1 MGRTKSRPRPIV
13 KKRKFLG
20 LPVQKHRLEKRNI
33 LKLCVTKLAR
43 IEDPQAKLCKAVL
56 INNTLRNLQR
66 QPECVYPE
74 LECSEELNKQEVEE
88 HTEFD
93 KFDNSAVEVI
103 TPTVESVCSHLDSS
117 SRLHNDNES
126 SDQRNAQPNCDD
138 SIATDTMSLCDD
150 IINEFLGVS
159 DEVSEHSSE
168 LSNSQDIY
176 EKLIKSHSWSDQSDD
191 NKENLSENTGGDT
204 QPGDV
209 KKADTLHQFGGSPV
223 SPYSYSSFLS
233 EVYKVTIRKIKHRVQ
248 L

>member
-20 LPVQKHRLEKRNI
+20 LPVQKEHRLEKRNI

-56 INNTLRNLQR
+56 INNTLKNLQR

-74 LECSEELNKQEVEE
+74 LECTEELNKQEVVDECSE
-88 HTEFD
+88 
-93 KFDNSAVEVI
+93 FDNSELEVVA
-103 TPTVESVCSHLDSS
+103 PSVESVCSHKDSS
-117 SRLHNDNES
+117 SRLNNELS
-126 SDQRNAQPNCDD
+126 EQTLASPNCD

-150 IINEFLGVS
+150 IINEFLGVN
-159 DEVSEHSSE
+159 DEVSEHSSD

-176 EKLIKSHSWSDQSDD
+176 EKLIKSHSWTDQSDD
-191 NKENLSENTGGDT
+191 NKENLSENVDVA
-204 QPGDV
+204 QGDV
-209 KKADTLHQFGGSPV
+209 KKADTLHHQFGGSPV

-233 EVYKVTIRKIKHRVQ
+233 EVYKVTLRKIKHKVQ

>member
-1 MGRTKSRPRPIV
+1 MGRTKSRPRPVV

-20 LPVQKHRLEKRNI
+20 LPVQKHKLEKRNI

-66 QPECVYPE
+66 QPECVFPE
-74 LECSEELNKQEVEE
+74 VDHCEEVNKQEVEANNE
-88 HTEFD
+88 
-93 KFDNSAVEVI
+93 FDNSNNKLT
-103 TPTVESVCSHLDSS
+103 TPSIEYMCSHLDSS
-117 SRLHNDNES
+117 SRLHSES
-126 SDQRNAQPNCDD
+126 SERKTCE
-138 SIATDTMSLCDD
+138 SLATDTMSLCDD

-159 DEVSEHSSE
+159 DCHASEHSSE
-168 LSNSQDIY
+168 PSDNQDIY
-176 EKLIKSHSWSDQSDD
+176 EKLIKSHSWMDQSDD
-191 NKENLSENTGGDT
+191 NKENLSENVDI
-204 QPGDV
+204 QGDV

-233 EVYKVTIRKIKHRVQ
+233 EVYRVTIRKIKHKVQ

>member
-20 LPVQKHRLEKRNI
+20 LPVQKLKLEKRNI

-66 QPECVYPE
+66 QPESVFAEVENNC
-74 LECSEELNKQEVEE
+74 EELNKQEVEVNRE
-88 HTEFD
+88 
-93 KFDNSAVEVI
+93 FDNSTMEVV
-103 TPTVESVCSHLDSS
+103 TPSVGSVCSHFDSS
-117 SRLHNDNES
+117 SRLHDES
-126 SDQRNAQPNCDD
+126 SQRTLEPTSCD
-138 SIATDTMSLCDD
+138 SIATDKMSLCDD

-159 DEVSEHSSE
+159 DCQAYEPSCEPT
-168 LSNSQDIY
+168 NNNTDIY
-176 EKLIKSHSWSDQSDD
+176 EKLIKSHTWLDQSDD
-191 NKENLSENTGGDT
+191 NKENLSDNVDIQGDA
-204 QPGDV
+204 
-209 KKADTLHQFGGSPV
+209 KKVDTLHQFGGSPV

-233 EVYKVTIRKIKHRVQ
+233 EVYKVTIRKIKHKVQ

>member
-56 INNTLRNLQR
+56 INNTLKNLQR

-74 LECSEELNKQEVEE
+74 LECNEELNKQEVDECS
-88 HTEFD
+88 EFD
-93 KFDNSAVEVI
+93 SSEMEVI
-103 TPTVESVCSHLDSS
+103 TTPSVESVCSHKDSS
-117 SRLHNDNES
+117 SRLNNEFS
-126 SDQRNAQPNCDD
+126 EQAIASPNCD
-138 SIATDTMSLCDD
+138 SIASDTMSLCDD

-159 DEVSEHSSE
+159 DEVSEHSGE

-176 EKLIKSHSWSDQSDD
+176 EKLIKAHSWTEQSDD
-191 NKENLSENTGGDT
+191 NKENLSENVDVAQGDIA
-204 QPGDV
+204 QGDV
-209 KKADTLHQFGGSPV
+209 KKADTLHHQFGGSPV

-233 EVYKVTIRKIKHRVQ
+233 EVYKVTLRKIKHKVQ

>member
-93 KFDNSAVEVI
+93 MFDNSKLEVT
-103 TPTVESVCSHLDSS
+103 TPPVESVCSHLDNS
-117 SRLHNDNES
+117 SRLHNES
-126 SDQRNAQPNCDD
+126 SERTVTSPNCD
-138 SIATDTMSLCDD
+138 SLATDTMSLCDD

-159 DEVSEHSSE
+159 DDVSEQSSE
-168 LSNSQDIY
+168 LSNSQHIY
-176 EKLIKSHSWSDQSDD
+176 EKLIKSHSWGDQSDD
-191 NKENLSENTGGDT
+191 NKENLSENVESQGDI
-204 QPGDV
+204 

-233 EVYKVTIRKIKHRVQ
+233 EVYKVTIRKIKHKVQ

>member
-20 LPVQKHRLEKRNI
+20 LPVQKHKLEKRNI

-66 QPECVYPE
+66 QPECVFPE
-74 LECSEELNKQEVEE
+74 VENSEELNKQEVEVN
-88 HTEFD
+88 TEFD
-93 KFDNSAVEVI
+93 NSKMEVVAPSI
-103 TPTVESVCSHLDSS
+103 ESVCSHLSSS
-117 SRLHNDNES
+117 SRLHNES
-126 SDQRNAQPNCDD
+126 SERTLASAACE
-138 SIATDTMSLCDD
+138 SLATDTLSLCDD

-159 DEVSEHSSE
+159 DCQTSEHSSE
-168 LSNSQDIY
+168 PSSNQDIY
-176 EKLIKSHSWSDQSDD
+176 EKLIKSHSWMDQSDD
-191 NKENLSENTGGDT
+191 NKENFSENVDN
-204 QPGDV
+204 QGDV

-233 EVYKVTIRKIKHRVQ
+233 EVYKVTIRKIKHKVQ